1 MGKKKRVQ
9 KGKARMTPA
18 SPEPSSSSMA
28 SPGQAKALATFDI
41 LENILQCVD
50 MKTLLISCQRV
61 CTSWRD
67 AIANSARLQ
76 QNLFFKSTPLDKL
89 GVLPF
94 PDTDATQGNTAGLS
108 SDPDDSDGSDGSGES
123 DEQHPISGDKLLL
136 LLQNPLL
143 RTHFGGF
150 FSASGWSW
158 SGRCDSCGTIEGST
172 LTTSFALYW
181 GRSMFDFLTTRED
194 PWRRK
199 AFTRRGASWRT
210 MLLAKFPIT
219 KVIFRTKFSVYR
231 SQRGDTSRRNEDV
244 LDFPNGLRM
253 GQLFDLFFSM
263 LYVEPVVGWHDAH
276 VVWRIPRTHL
286 GKPGCKC
293 DEGGKRHEKKRTPS
307 STQSWDLLVDET
319 YYHIAGPVRNEAG
332 RRAARTQ
339 EQCKDKRACLGRVR
353 KRTGPKWIF
362 RSQDFVDG
370 FAAFGT
376 TLEDRTRLV
385 EEELNRLSLGS
396 DSVEG

>member
-1 MGKKKRVQ
+1 
-9 KGKARMTPA
+9 
-18 SPEPSSSSMA
+18 
-28 SPGQAKALATFDI
+28 
-41 LENILQCVD
+41 
-50 MKTLLISCQRV
+50 
-61 CTSWRD
+61 
-67 AIANSARLQ
+67 
-76 QNLFFKSTPLDKL
+76 
-89 GVLPF
+89 
-94 PDTDATQGNTAGLS
+94 
-108 SDPDDSDGSDGSGES
+108 
-123 DEQHPISGDKLLL
+123 
-136 LLQNPLL
+136 
-143 RTHFGGF
+143 
-150 FSASGWSW
+150 
-158 SGRCDSCGTIEGST
+158 
-172 LTTSFALYW
+172 
-181 GRSMFDFLTTRED
+181 MFDFLTTRED

-319 YYHIAGPVRNEAG
+319 YYHIAGPARNEAG

-339 EQCKDKRACLGRVR
+339 EQCKDKGLVWGVFVSELAPNGFLGVKISSTALLRLARPWKTGGGWWRRNSTGSVSARTPWRVEPYWR
-353 KRTGPKWIF
+353 YLGGREVQGQCTGSSVATQLQSSGVPSPKIEVHV
-362 RSQDFVDG
+362 RSSVRS
-370 FAAFGT
+370 T
-376 TLEDRTRLV
+376 SMLSRSMSLEGDVR
-385 EEELNRLSLGS
+385 
-396 DSVEG
+396 